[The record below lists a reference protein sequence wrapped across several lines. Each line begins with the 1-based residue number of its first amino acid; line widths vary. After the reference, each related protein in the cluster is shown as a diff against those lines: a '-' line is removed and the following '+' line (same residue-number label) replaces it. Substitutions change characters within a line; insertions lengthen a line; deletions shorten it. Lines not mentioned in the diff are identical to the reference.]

1 MTQAQILQSVLLA
14 DMFRRLTDY
23 SDKELANVKQCAIEL
38 RDGRYI
44 KAVKDEMNRRNREV

>member
-38 RDGRYI
+38 RDEHYI